1 MIFNWYSSFSFFSS
15 SSIFF
20 LNNTLK
26 IFNSLKKLYLFS
38 RSLLVGNW
46 VGMSL
51 WWVGKLA
58 LWEKKVKKNLDFDFP
73 WCKYTHHRLFQVIWL
88 TWLAKIFQELVLV
101 YLADLW
107 NYLALFCELISFSHL
122 FYQMVF
128 GYQKQALYCLS

>member
-1 MIFNWYSSFSFFSS
+1 MFPSVYNAGLHNLRFILLGGISFPSHSVNSDFSYPSNPNLNELIMIFNWYSSFSFFSS

-73 WCKYTHHRLFQVIWL
+73 WCKYTHHRLFQVIRL
-88 TWLAKIFQELVLV
+88 TWLAKIF
-101 YLADLW
+101 
-107 NYLALFCELISFSHL
+107 
-122 FYQMVF
+122 
-128 GYQKQALYCLS
+128 